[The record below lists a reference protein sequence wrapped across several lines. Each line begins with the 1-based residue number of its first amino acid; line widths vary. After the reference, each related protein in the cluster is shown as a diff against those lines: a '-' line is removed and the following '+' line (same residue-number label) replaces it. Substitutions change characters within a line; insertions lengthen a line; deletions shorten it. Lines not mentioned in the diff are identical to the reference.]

1 MKPVT
6 VAIVCRDEGALL
18 EDAVD
23 SAYAQRPAP
32 AEILVVDDG
41 SLDPRTREL
50 VAGYRWPRLRVVRL
64 PGPHAAAARNRAL
77 HETATESVCIMS
89 AAERLQPGF
98 LAAAHA
104 EIEDRPAAAGAT
116 AWFRTNG
123 TFETEVRAPDAGPAA
138 VLAGVL
144 AEATLWRRAAVLAIG
159 GFDEGLEEGDE
170 TADLRLRLAKA
181 GHETRLARDLLIA
194 RRLGAG
200 SAPAGHSAAF
210 GARHAD
216 LSAFHA
222 AEIAG
227 LRAELL
233 AALWSARPAPALPP
247 GTDPAFEL
255 AEARRHIAGLEH
267 ALSHAHRRLA
277 DLGASWSWRV
287 TAPLRAVHARLT
299 RDRGPR

>member
-50 VAGYRWPRLRVVRL
+50 LDGYRWPRLRVVRL
-64 PGPHAAAARNRAL
+64 SRPHAAAARNRAL
-77 HETATESVCIMS
+77 HEAANEWVCVMG

-98 LAAAHA
+98 LAASLAA
-104 EIEDRPAAAGAT
+104 LEGRPTAAGAT
-116 AWFRTNG
+116 AWFRTTG
-123 TFETEVRAPDAGPAA
+123 TFEAEARAADAGPAA
-138 VLAGVL
+138 ALAGML
-144 AEATLWRRAAVLAIG
+144 AEATLWRRAAVLAAG
-159 GFDEGLEEGDE
+159 GFDESLDEGDE
-170 TADLRLRLAKA
+170 TADLRLRLIKA
-181 GHETRLARDLLIA
+181 GHETLLARDVLIA
-194 RRLGAG
+194 RHVG
-200 SAPAGHSAAF
+200 SSPAAAGHSAAF

-216 LSAFHA
+216 LSALHA
-222 AEIAG
+222 AEIARQ
-227 LRAELL
+227 RAELL
-233 AALWSARPAPALPP
+233 AALWNARPAPALPP
-247 GTDPAFEL
+247 GTDAAFEL
-255 AEARRHIAGLEH
+255 AEARRHIVGLEH
-267 ALSHAHRRLA
+267 ALAHAHRRLA

-299 RDRGPR
+299 RGRSPR